1 MKLLSGFIRNM
12 TTGDSDMLEVNVVNY
27 FGVTIIDLREDT
39 VTPADLRL
47 GITAHAADGTIVT
60 GSLQNLDNQSF

>member
-1 MKLLSGFIRNM
+1 MP
-12 TTGDSDMLEVNVVNY
+12 EVNVVNY

-47 GITAHAADGTIVT
+47 GIIAHAADGTIVT